1 MPGRTCVCIVPV
13 TWVQVRFQYAFE
25 TVAGFILPY
34 AIIVTSYVLIVRR
47 LKQTKFHRTVRSEKL
62 ILGIVVT
69 FGCFWMPY
77 HVINMVQVRGIPV
90 ASLLTLLSE
99 CT

>member
-1 MPGRTCVCIVPV
+1 M
-13 TWVQVRFQYAFE
+13 RFQYAFE

-47 LKQTKFHRTVRSEKL
+47 LKQTKFCRTVRSEKL

-69 FGCFWMPY
+69 FCLFWMPY
-77 HVINMVQVRGIPV
+77 HVINMVQVR
-90 ASLLTLLSE
+90 SLPKG
-99 CT
+99 